1 MASEQ
6 TQRSDRIHQ
15 VLDAGRKL
23 GAAAVLYHSAIAE
36 HLGLGPTDTKV
47 LDLLERHGPVTPKE
61 LGELTGMAPASITAI
76 ADRLESKQL
85 LARHPHPS
93 DGRRILVAS
102 DPTAYQR
109 LAPLYSDLVQRLS
122 EFYDTLDD
130 DVLDLAHM
138 VFEETANRQTA
149 AAQRITRMNSPTNAD
164 RRMQAPT
171 IAQDP

>member
-1 MASEQ
+1 MATEDPNR
-6 TQRSDRIHQ
+6 TDRIQ
-15 VLDAGRKL
+15 KLLDAGRKL

-85 LARHPHPS
+85 LVRLPHPS
-93 DGRRILVAS
+93 DGRMVLLDS
-102 DPTAYQR
+102 DPSAHAQM
-109 LAPLYSDLVQRLS
+109 APLYGDLVGRLS

-130 DVLDLAHM
+130 NTLEIAHR
-138 VFEETANRQTA
+138 VFAETAILQTG
-149 AAQRITRMNSPTNAD
+149 AAQRVNS
-164 RRMQAPT
+164 Q
-171 IAQDP
+171 